1 MMPQTTPLV
10 LSTKSFFSIQSSN
23 RVKQSMELA
32 CMRDTVDSTVLVVEG
47 ETIKKGIIFTKGT
60 YYHYFSAFG
69 GFTAGR
75 SFHDWAF
82 FTL

>member
-10 LSTKSFFSIQSSN
+10 LCTKSLFSIQSLN
-23 RVKQSMELA
+23 RVNQSMEFA
-32 CMRDTVDSTVLVVEG
+32 SMGDTVDSTVLVVEG
-47 ETIKKGIIFTKGT
+47 HTIKKAIIFTKERNMPSSI
-60 YYHYFSAFG
+60 FLPFG

-75 SFHDWAF
+75 SFTP